1 MSQYWHV
8 FPPLEQCWNFQKMI
22 AEEFSKEELDYV
34 SVQTSPRLVSL
45 TAVISLLLCVLSK
58 SP

>member
-1 MSQYWHV
+1 MSQYWHL
-8 FPPLEQCWNFQKMI
+8 FPPLGQCWNFQKMI
-22 AEEFSKEELDYV
+22 AEEFSKEEFDYV
-34 SVQTSPRLVSL
+34 SVQSPCLISL